1 VLRLLRRLPGLGE
14 RQLVV
19 LGVGLRA
26 QKANAPLEVLV
37 GDRKAQDARVEIAH
51 LPEVV
56 AVESDVTQSADLWH
70 GSLRSQV
77 CL

>member
-1 VLRLLRRLPGLGE
+1 VRLLRRLPGLGE

-19 LGVGLRA
+19 LGVGLRTQEA
-26 QKANAPLEVLV
+26 DAPIEVLV
-37 GDRKAQDARVEIAH
+37 GDRQAQHTRVEVAH